1 MIPRVLT
8 VGASDSSGAAG
19 IQADLKTFEARQV
32 YGLSAIVA
40 LTAQNSLGIQSMKL
54 MDAEF
59 IIAQIRAVAEFAPG
73 AVKTGLLL
81 RAEIVK
87 AANDG
92 IPADTANLIVDPVLV
107 AGDGRRLVDD
117 TTIQAYQE
125 RLIPR
130 ALLIMP
136 NIDEAQI
143 LTGLTITDIPEMREA
158 AQLLFEL
165 YERDKSHSVLIKGG
179 HLSGETMT
187 DVFYDGKT
195 FHELSAPRLPALN
208 PRGAGEAYASCIA
221 AEVARGR
228 DVLSASQ
235 IAKKYVTDAIRGAL
249 GWQMG
254 RGPRGVLYH
263 SLGRPPLY
271 ADTDSA

>member
-40 LTAQNSLGIQSMKL
+40 LTAQNSLGIQSLKL
-54 MDAEF
+54 MDAQF
-59 IIAQIRAVAEFAPG
+59 ILEQIRALAEFAPG

-81 RAEIVK
+81 RSEIVE
-87 AANDG
+87 AVGNG
-92 IPADTANLIVDPVLV
+92 LTADTRNLLVDPVLV

-117 TTIQAYQE
+117 ATIEAYRE

-136 NIDEAQI
+136 NVDEAQI
-143 LTGLTITDIPEMREA
+143 LSGMPITEVANMREA
-158 AQLLFEL
+158 AQLL
-165 YERDKSHSVLIKGG
+165 YERDKPQHVLIKGG
-179 HLSGETMT
+179 HLSGEIMT
-187 DVFYDGKT
+187 DVFYDGQT
-195 FHELSAPRLPALN
+195 FQELTARRLPALN
-208 PRGAGEAYASCIA
+208 PRGAGDAYASCIA

-228 DVLSASQ
+228 DVLSAAR
-235 IAKKYVTDAIRGAL
+235 IAKKYVTAAIQGAL
-249 GWQMG
+249 GWRMG
-254 RGPRGVLYH
+254 SGPRSVLYH

-271 ADTDSA
+271 SDELDTKE